1 MHTQFP
7 HLSLVFHLSF
17 LCSYTIIKKS
27 ISVFHREEN
36 PYAYEKAASLFF
48 LITALTASVAS
59 ASVQT
64 GSIQKI
70 NLDLKYPLVYTQNQT
85 AQKKINQDIATWV
98 YNSKRD
104 YDNGEFLSVETQYEV
119 TYEDDSVISIMFV
132 NLSYPAGV
140 AHQWTSY
147 DGIVYDKRTGNR
159 IPLYNYVH
167 IRNAQ
172 QLEDGLYS
180 GVLSLH
186 DESGEEITYDG
197 TNWPVER
204 VSQDYLLRGGGTI
217 DLLYSPY
224 ELAPF
229 AAGATSIRFDPEAIN
244 YFNRMNS

>member
-1 MHTQFP
+1 MRM
-7 HLSLVFHLSF
+7 
-17 LCSYTIIKKS
+17 K
-27 ISVFHREEN
+27 
-36 PYAYEKAASLFF
+36 KAASLFF

-186 DESGEEITYDG
+186 DEPGEEITYDG

>member
-1 MHTQFP
+1 MRM
-7 HLSLVFHLSF
+7 
-17 LCSYTIIKKS
+17 K
-27 ISVFHREEN
+27 
-36 PYAYEKAASLFF
+36 KAASLFF

-85 AQKKINQDIATWV
+85 AQKKINQDIATWA

>member
-1 MHTQFP
+1 MHMKKIF
-7 HLSLVFHLSF
+7 SLAL
-17 LCSYTIIKKS
+17 LLT
-27 ISVFHREEN
+27 
-36 PYAYEKAASLFF
+36 
-48 LITALTASVAS
+48 TLTASMAS

-64 GSIQKI
+64 GSIQKV

-98 YNSKRD
+98 YDSKKG
-104 YDNGEFLSVETQYEV
+104 YDTGEFYSVETQYEV
-119 TYEDDSVISIMFV
+119 TYEDDSVISLELI
-132 NLSYPAGV
+132 NLSYPAGA
-140 AHQWTSY
+140 AHEWVSY
-147 DGIVYDKRTGNR
+147 DCIVYNKKTGNR

>member
-1 MHTQFP
+1 MRM
-7 HLSLVFHLSF
+7 
-17 LCSYTIIKKS
+17 KKA
-27 ISVFHREEN
+27 V
-36 PYAYEKAASLFF
+36 SLFF

-64 GSIQKI
+64 GSIQTIK
-70 NLDLKYPLVYTQNQT
+70 LDLKYPLVYTQNQT

>member
-1 MHTQFP
+1 MRM
-7 HLSLVFHLSF
+7 
-17 LCSYTIIKKS
+17 K
-27 ISVFHREEN
+27 
-36 PYAYEKAASLFF
+36 KAASLFF

-186 DESGEEITYDG
+186 DDSGEEITYDG

>member
-1 MHTQFP
+1 MRM
-7 HLSLVFHLSF
+7 
-17 LCSYTIIKKS
+17 K
-27 ISVFHREEN
+27 
-36 PYAYEKAASLFF
+36 KAASLFF

>member
-1 MHTQFP
+1 MRM
-7 HLSLVFHLSF
+7 
-17 LCSYTIIKKS
+17 K
-27 ISVFHREEN
+27 
-36 PYAYEKAASLFF
+36 KAASLFF

-229 AAGATSIRFDPEAIN
+229 AAGATSIRFDPEAVN

>member
-1 MHTQFP
+1 MRM
-7 HLSLVFHLSF
+7 
-17 LCSYTIIKKS
+17 K
-27 ISVFHREEN
+27 
-36 PYAYEKAASLFF
+36 KAASLFF

-147 DGIVYDKRTGNR
+147 DGIVYDKRTGTR

>member
-1 MHTQFP
+1 MRM
-7 HLSLVFHLSF
+7 
-17 LCSYTIIKKS
+17 K
-27 ISVFHREEN
+27 
-36 PYAYEKAASLFF
+36 KAASLFF

-70 NLDLKYPLVYTQNQT
+70 NLDLKYPPVYTQNQT

>member
-1 MHTQFP
+1 MRM
-7 HLSLVFHLSF
+7 
-17 LCSYTIIKKS
+17 K
-27 ISVFHREEN
+27 
-36 PYAYEKAASLFF
+36 KAASLFF

-147 DGIVYDKRTGNR
+147 DDIVYDKRTGNR

>member
-1 MHTQFP
+1 MRM
-7 HLSLVFHLSF
+7 
-17 LCSYTIIKKS
+17 K
-27 ISVFHREEN
+27 
-36 PYAYEKAASLFF
+36 KAASLFF

-159 IPLYNYVH
+159 I
-167 IRNAQ
+167 RCTTMSTSAM
-172 QLEDGLYS
+172 
-180 GVLSLH
+180 LSNLRMV
-186 DESGEEITYDG
+186 SIPGYCPCMTS
-197 TNWPVER
+197 PVKK
-204 VSQDYLLRGGGTI
+204 
-217 DLLYSPY
+217 
-224 ELAPF
+224 
-229 AAGATSIRFDPEAIN
+229 
-244 YFNRMNS
+244 

>member
-1 MHTQFP
+1 MRM
-7 HLSLVFHLSF
+7 
-17 LCSYTIIKKS
+17 K
-27 ISVFHREEN
+27 
-36 PYAYEKAASLFF
+36 KAASLFF

-85 AQKKINQDIATWV
+85 AQKKIKDIATWV

>member
-1 MHTQFP
+1 MRM
-7 HLSLVFHLSF
+7 
-17 LCSYTIIKKS
+17 K
-27 ISVFHREEN
+27 
-36 PYAYEKAASLFF
+36 KAASLFF

-180 GVLSLH
+180 GVLSPH

>member
-1 MHTQFP
+1 MRM
-7 HLSLVFHLSF
+7 
-17 LCSYTIIKKS
+17 K
-27 ISVFHREEN
+27 
-36 PYAYEKAASLFF
+36 KAASLFF

-159 IPLYNYVH
+159 IPLYNYVR

>member
-1 MHTQFP
+1 MRM
-7 HLSLVFHLSF
+7 
-17 LCSYTIIKKS
+17 K
-27 ISVFHREEN
+27 
-36 PYAYEKAASLFF
+36 KAASLFF

-104 YDNGEFLSVETQYEV
+104 YDNGEFLSVEPQYEV

>member
-1 MHTQFP
+1 MRM
-7 HLSLVFHLSF
+7 
-17 LCSYTIIKKS
+17 K
-27 ISVFHREEN
+27 
-36 PYAYEKAASLFF
+36 KAASLFF

-70 NLDLKYPLVYTQNQT
+70 NLDLKYPLVYTKNQT

>member
-1 MHTQFP
+1 MRM
-7 HLSLVFHLSF
+7 
-17 LCSYTIIKKS
+17 K
-27 ISVFHREEN
+27 
-36 PYAYEKAASLFF
+36 KAASLFF

-186 DESGEEITYDG
+186 DESGEEITYDS